1 MFTKLFMQLL
11 LTGLVSLIGASFVI
25 VSPDFQTALD
35 RATVKT
41 SDIQALEALN
51 VAMNDGTSFD
61 KVAAAQGKTKQEA
74 LQMMKARYDEL
85 EGMDFTKEEILAELD
100 ASFQNEKA
108 NYNCSSEL
116 SKYDNLPELASH
128 DVLKEYICNEQDD
141 EKFYTAFLNNLQD
154 GLSNLFKS

>member
-74 LQMMKARYDEL
+74 QQIMKARYDEL
-85 EGMDFTKEEILAELD
+85 KDMNLTEEEMLEELYSSID
-100 ASFQNEKA
+100 NAKA
-108 NYNCSSEL
+108 NYNCSNEL
-116 SKYDNLPELASH
+116 NKYDNLPDLANH
-128 DVLKEYICNEQDD
+128 DVLKEYVCNEKDD
-141 EKFYTAFLNNLQD
+141 EKFYTAFLNNLKD